1 MPDASQKPH
10 PHELQ
15 SDLDLLIEM
24 AKEPK
29 RDEEAIRRH
38 VHSLKEKLDHF
49 THREGT
55 RSGDGSAG

>member
-15 SDLDLLIEM
+15 SDIDLLVEM
-24 AKEPK
+24 TKEPK

-38 VHSLKEKLDHF
+38 LASLKAKLDNF
-49 THREGT
+49 VHREGT
-55 RSGDGSAG
+55 ESGGGSAS